1 MKRQLFFLVL
11 AAMLVAGVMAYA
23 HHSFT
28 STYFDDKTV
37 KIEGKIVQFQ
47 FRNPHS
53 FVTVLAPDEKGE
65 MQRWGVEWGGAGQLT
80 GQGVTRY
87 TLKAGDEVV
96 ITGRPGRTPSD
107 HRLLMRTLLRKSDG
121 FGWGS
126 RDGQVVD

>member
-1 MKRQLFFLVL
+1 MKRQLSWLVP
-11 AAMLVAGVMAYA
+11 AVVFVFGVTAYA

-53 FVTVLAPDEKGE
+53 FVTVEAPDESGK
-65 MQRWGVEWGGAGQLT
+65 MQRWGVEWGGASQLG

-87 TLKAGDEVV
+87 TLKAGDMVV
-96 ITGRPGRTPSD
+96 ITGSPGRTPSD
-107 HRLLMRTLLRKSDG
+107 HRILMRSLLRKSDN
-121 FGWGS
+121 FGWGG
-126 RDGQVVD
+126 RAGEVVD